1 MDLTQLNGPELDLER
16 RPTLFLVYT
25 VHLDSQWRWTIR
37 DTIREFIPATLR
49 GNFELLA
56 EHPERVLS
64 FEGAFRYQ
72 LMEEYYPREFERL
85 RELVA
90 EGSWR
95 PAGTMLD
102 APDVNCVAPESLLR
116 QIHYAKR
123 YFQTALGTTSQDLF
137 LPDCF
142 GFGHALPSIAA
153 HCGLTGFSA
162 QKFGNWGT
170 PAELPFDVGMWLGP
184 DGKGVVAAIRPEGY
198 GEGLHEDLS
207 RAERW
212 QHRIARQ
219 AEISGLQV
227 AFMYVGL
234 GDRGGRLTEE
244 SLSWIARSVGGDGPI
259 EVRQTA
265 SDALFRALTPAQ
277 KDRLPRHQGELL
289 LPTHGTGCWT
299 SQAAAKRWNRRCER
313 MADVAERAATI
324 AHWQGAMRYPEAQLR
339 EGWQRF
345 LWHQMH
351 DDLTG
356 TSIPEAYSFTWNDQ
370 LIALNAFDTV
380 TEDAIRAL
388 AHNLDTTG
396 PGLPIAVFNP
406 LARPRQ
412 DIVEIEV
419 DWPGAPRA
427 IEAVG
432 PDGEHEPV
440 QILRRKTDRLRLIF
454 APAVPALGVA
464 VWRLQPARQ
473 TLPTTD
479 VHASAG
485 QLTNGLFC
493 LTWNP
498 YGQFTSLMEKTSGRE
513 VFSSPHTLAL
523 LPDRSARWPAWEIR
537 YEDIQAASRNVG
549 GRPVIEVVERGPVRT
564 MVEIRHRI
572 AGSRLTHRAT
582 LASGTAGSRIEFEV
596 AASWRSKGKLLKA
609 VFGFIGGGGRA
620 RYGLGCGTIER
631 GNNSRAK
638 YEVPAESWAAVPAA
652 APSTA
657 VLTDGNYGWDKPGD
671 DALRLSLLRSPRV
684 VRKFRHQGVQ
694 DHGHHLLRYAI
705 TTVGG
710 SGSIAAI
717 EQEARRFSS
726 PPVAFQVE
734 PFAGSPERSSSFLRV
749 GPGTVVRALKKADDR
764 DEIVVRLQEAGGV
777 AADNAEPELIVRRG
791 RSRILDGTESPLDGE
806 SSVGTLGENLAPYE
820 LRTLGLELEP
830 PPGPARFTAEQQLVL
845 AFDQTAT
852 SRQGKPHRFAAGGR
866 SFPAELWPNEIQCGA
881 VTFRLGPADGP
892 NVIAC
897 GGQRLTWSKPSST
910 LYLLAAVTG
919 RRRRVRFDVDG
930 RTAPVEID
938 RWDGIIGRWK
948 GLRRGLKHQRWGH
961 PDSGFLRTDTIGWVA
976 THLHD
981 SDGRDLPYEFGYLFR
996 YQIALGCSDRT
1007 LHLPSDPAIRIFAAT
1022 VCQPLDS

>member
-1 MDLTQLNGPELDLER
+1 MEPTQLNGTELDLEH

-64 FEGAFRYQ
+64 FEGAFRYR

-123 YFQTALGTTSQDLF
+123 YFQETLGTTSQDLF

-153 HCGLTGFSA
+153 HCGLIGFSA
-162 QKFGNWGT
+162 QKFGNWGA

-212 QHRIARQ
+212 QRRIARQ
-219 AEISGLQV
+219 AEVSGLSV
-227 AFMYVGL
+227 ALMYVGL
-234 GDRGGRLTEE
+234 GDRGGRLSEE
-244 SLSWIARSVGGDGPI
+244 SLAWITRSVEGDGPI

-265 SDALFRALTPAQ
+265 SDTLFRLLTPAQ
-277 KDRLPRHQGELL
+277 RDRLPRHQGELL

-313 MADVAERAATI
+313 MADTAERAATI
-324 AHWQGAMRYPEAQLR
+324 AHWQGAMRYPESQLR

-370 LIALNAFDTV
+370 LIALNAFDTI
-380 TEDAIRAL
+380 TEDAVRAL

-406 LARPRQ
+406 LARPRK

-419 DWPGAPRA
+419 EWPAGPLA

-432 PDGEHEPV
+432 PAGEREPV
-440 QILRRKTDRLRLIF
+440 QILRRKTGRLRLIF
-454 APAVPALGVA
+454 APALPALGVA
-464 VWRLQPARQ
+464 IWQLRPARQ
-473 TLPTTD
+473 MLPMTD
-479 VHASAG
+479 VHCSAG
-485 QLTNGLFC
+485 KLSNDIYRLA
-493 LTWNP
+493 WNP
-498 YGQFTSLMEKTSGRE
+498 CGQFTSLVEKTSGRE

-523 LPDRSARWPAWEIR
+523 LPDRSARWPAWEIL
-537 YEDIQAASRNVG
+537 YEDIQAASRDIG
-549 GRPVIEVVERGPVRT
+549 DRPVIEIVEHGPVRT
-564 MVEIRHRI
+564 VVEACHRI
-572 AGSRLTHRAT
+572 AGSRLTHRAI
-582 LASGTAGSRIEFEV
+582 LASGAAGSRVEFELE
-596 AASWRSKGKLLKA
+596 ADWRSKGKLLKA
-609 VFGFIGGGGRA
+609 VFSFLGGGARA
-620 RYGLGCGTIER
+620 LYGLGCGAIER
-631 GNNSRAK
+631 GNNSREK
-638 YEVPAESWAAVPAA
+638 YEVPAESWAAMPAV

-657 VLTDGNYGWDKPGD
+657 VLTDGNYGWDKPRND
-671 DALRLSLLRSPRV
+671 VLRLSLLRSPRV

-705 TTVGG
+705 TTVGDKG
-710 SGSIAAI
+710 GVAAI
-717 EQEARRFSS
+717 EQQAQRFST
-726 PPVAFQVE
+726 PALAFQITDPTQGRGRE
-734 PFAGSPERSSSFLRV
+734 TSLFQV
-749 GPGTVVRALKKADDR
+749 GRGTVVRALKKADDR
-764 DEIVVRLQEAGGV
+764 DETVLRLQEAGGV
-777 AADNAEPELIVRRG
+777 STDDAESIVGVGIRSARR
-791 RSRILDGTESPLDGE
+791 LDGSEAPIDSTPQQENPL
-806 SSVGTLGENLAPYE
+806 TPYE

-830 PPGPARFTAEQQLVL
+830 PANPSRAAVESRLDLT
-845 AFDQTAT
+845 FDRTAT
-852 SRQGKPHRFAAGGR
+852 SRQNEPHRFAADGC
-866 SFPAELWPNEIQCGA
+866 SFPAELWPGEIQCGA
-881 VTFRLGPADGP
+881 VTFGLGPVDGP
-892 NVIAC
+892 NALAC
-897 GGQRLTWSKPSST
+897 RGQQLEWQQPAAA

-919 RRRRVRFDVDG
+919 RRRGSRFAVDG
-930 RTAPVEID
+930 RLVRLEID
-938 RWDGIIGRWK
+938 RWDGIIGCWK
-948 GLRRGLKHQRWGH
+948 GLRRGLKHRRWGH
-961 PDSGFLRTDTIGWVA
+961 PDSGFLRRDTIGWLA

-981 SDGRDLPYEFGYLFR
+981 AAGDDLPYSFGYLFR
-996 YQIALGCSDRT
+996 YEIPLRENDRT
-1007 LHLPSDPAIRIFAAT
+1007 LQLPSEPAIKIFAAT
-1022 VCQPLDS
+1022 LHANG